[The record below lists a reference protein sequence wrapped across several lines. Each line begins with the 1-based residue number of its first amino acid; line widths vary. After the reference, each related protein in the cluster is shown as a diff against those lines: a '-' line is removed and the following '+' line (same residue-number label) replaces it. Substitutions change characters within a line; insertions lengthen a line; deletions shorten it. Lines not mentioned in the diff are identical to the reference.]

1 MIIKKV
7 KKYLIFEL
15 NWIDFENKVIGEYVV
30 KGMIEIR
37 WLLGENSWKRIFVF
51 DVCYKVLN

>member
-1 MIIKKV
+1 M
-7 KKYLIFEL
+7 IFEL
-15 NWIDFENKVIGEYVV
+15 KWIDFENKVIGEYVV

-51 DVCYKVLN
+51 VVCYKVLN

>member
-51 DVCYKVLN
+51 VVCYKVLN